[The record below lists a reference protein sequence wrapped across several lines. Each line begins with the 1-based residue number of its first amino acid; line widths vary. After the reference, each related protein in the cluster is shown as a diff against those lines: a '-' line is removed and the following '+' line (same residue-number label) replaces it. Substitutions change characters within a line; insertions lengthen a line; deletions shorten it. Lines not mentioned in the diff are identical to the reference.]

1 MAARARL
8 IGMEYHARSAHGRRR
23 TLLGWIPGVA
33 AAPVESSCCGMA
45 GSFGYERE
53 HYATSLAMA
62 ELSPLPAMRATQA
75 AGDALVVVDGTSCHH
90 QNADGASAQALRV
103 AQVLERALDV
113 ALTRAR

>member
-1 MAARARL
+1 MAAGARL

-33 AAPVESSCCGMA
+33 AAPVESSCCDMA
-45 GSFGYERE
+45 GSFGYESE

-75 AGDALVVVDGTSCHH
+75 AGDALVVVDGTNCHH
-90 QNADGASAQALRV
+90 QNADAQARRRCASLRFS
-103 AQVLERALDV
+103 RALDV